1 MEEDFL
7 DELVEAEEE
16 EEEEE
21 EENRNRNQNQK
32 ASRVTVKT
40 MMTTSSEC

>member
-21 EENRNRNQNQK
+21 ENRNQNQNQK